1 MKNIAILTVVTII
14 AGCATTSQ
22 IDEANARVQELEKRL
37 ARIEGDLYK
46 VEEKSA
52 PKQEKKAEPKF
63 VPAKEVEQS
72 VIDTKINAFLSE
84 YLGVAFGD
92 SIDKYP
98 NAIEGRDYL
107 YDRYRIIT
115 VRKKFQYFDK
125 ALAHFEGGKLYAV
138 SFFADIDDKY
148 SIDSTNERID
158 QTRADLAVTF
168 GLASDAFK
176 NRGIYRIRAIR
187 ATLQR
192 RRGLMNRGERGDDS
206 YSAMPSYIL
215 ENCSSELAPRGFRRY
230 GVEIRDENLRNRLRA
245 EKEAS
250 DRARGEQLP
259 EVKK

>member
-1 MKNIAILTVVTII
+1 MKNIAILTIATII

-84 YLGVAFGD
+84 YLGVTFGD

-98 NAIEGRDYL
+98 NAINDRDYL
-107 YDRYRIIT
+107 YDRCRIIT

-125 ALAHFEGGKLYAV
+125 ALAHFEEGKLYAV
-138 SFFADIDDKY
+138 SFFADIEDKY

-176 NRGIYRIRAIR
+176 NASKYRLYTRRQRAR
-187 ATLQR
+187 M
-192 RRGLMNRGERGDDS
+192 GLLNRGARNDDS
-206 YSAMPSYIL
+206 SFAMSSYVL

-250 DRARGEQLP
+250 DRAKGEQLP
-259 EVKK
+259 EAK

>member
-1 MKNIAILTVVTII
+1 MKNIAILTVATII
-14 AGCATTSQ
+14 TGCATTSQ

-176 NRGIYRIRAIR
+176 NASKYRFTSR
-187 ATLQR
+187 QR
-192 RRGLMNRGERGDDS
+192 PRMGLLNRGASGDDS
-206 YSAMPSYIL
+206 SFAMSSYVL

-230 GVEIRDENLRNRLRA
+230 GVEIRDKNLRNRLRA

-259 EVKK
+259 EAK

>member
-1 MKNIAILTVVTII
+1 MKNIGILTVATII

-98 NAIEGRDYL
+98 NAIKDRDYL

-125 ALAHFEGGKLYAV
+125 ALAHFEEGKLCTVY
-138 SFFADIDDKY
+138 FFAYIDDKY
-148 SIDSTNERID
+148 SIDSTNERIK
-158 QTRADLAVTF
+158 QTQADLATTF
-168 GLASDAFK
+168 GLASDAFGLL
-176 NRGIYRIRAIR
+176 RGVRS
-187 ATLQR
+187 LR
-192 RRGLMNRGERGDDS
+192 RVMRGEKSRSVKTS
-206 YSAMPSYIL
+206 YTLGQADFDIMDLTPK
-215 ENCSSELAPRGFRRY
+215 GFRRY
-230 GVEIRDENLRNRLRA
+230 GVKISDYNLVRRLRDEKA
-245 EKEAS
+245 AK
-250 DRARGEQLP
+250 DRAKGEQLP
-259 EVKK
+259 EAK

>member
-1 MKNIAILTVVTII
+1 MKNIAILTVASII

-98 NAIEGRDYL
+98 NAIEDLDYL

-148 SIDSTNERID
+148 SIDSTNERISKT
-158 QTRADLAVTF
+158 QADLAATF

-176 NRGIYRIRAIR
+176 NQRRNFNLIGERSFPLFFRRNKNSHSTSYELEKLENRIRGIV
-187 ATLQR
+187 
-192 RRGLMNRGERGDDS
+192 
-206 YSAMPSYIL
+206 PK
-215 ENCSSELAPRGFRRY
+215 GFRRY
-230 GVEIRDENLRNRLRA
+230 GVVISDDNLCRRFRDEKA
-245 EKEAS
+245 AK
-250 DRARGEQLP
+250 DRAKGEQLP
-259 EVKK
+259 EAK

>member
-1 MKNIAILTVVTII
+1 MKNIAILTVATII
-14 AGCATTSQ
+14 TGCATTSQ

-98 NAIEGRDYL
+98 NAIKDRDYL

-125 ALAHFEGGKLYAV
+125 ALAHFEEGKLYAV

-176 NRGIYRIRAIR
+176 NRIYNRIRPILA
-187 ATLQR
+187 R
-192 RRGLMNRGERGDDS
+192 RRGLMKNRGERGDDS
-206 YSAMPSYIL
+206 YSAMSSYIL

-245 EKEAS
+245 EKEAK
-250 DRARGEQLP
+250 DRAKGEQLP
-259 EVKK
+259 EAK

>member
-1 MKNIAILTVVTII
+1 MKNITILTVATII

-125 ALAHFEGGKLYAV
+125 ALAHFEEGKLYAV

-176 NRGIYRIRAIR
+176 NAREYR
-187 ATLQR
+187 LR
-192 RRGLMNRGERGDDS
+192 RRIGLLNRGASGDDS
-206 YSAMPSYIL
+206 SFAMSSYVL

-230 GVEIRDENLRNRLRA
+230 GVEIRDGNLRNRLRA
-245 EKEAS
+245 EKEAK
-250 DRARGEQLP
+250 DRAKGEQLP
-259 EVKK
+259 EAK

>member
-1 MKNIAILTVVTII
+1 MKNIAILTVATII

-52 PKQEKKAEPKF
+52 SKQEKKAEPKF

-98 NAIEGRDYL
+98 NAIKDRDYL

-176 NRGIYRIRAIR
+176 NASKYRWRRVRMGLLNRRAS
-187 ATLQR
+187 
-192 RRGLMNRGERGDDS
+192 GDASSFAMSS
-206 YSAMPSYIL
+206 YVL

-259 EVKK
+259 EAK